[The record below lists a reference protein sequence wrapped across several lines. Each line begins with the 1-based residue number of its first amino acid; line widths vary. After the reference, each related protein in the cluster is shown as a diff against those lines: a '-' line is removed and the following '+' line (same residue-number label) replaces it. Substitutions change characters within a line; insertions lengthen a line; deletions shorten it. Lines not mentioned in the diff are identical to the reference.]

1 MLKTRRIFLQ
11 WLAPFAVS
19 TLVLAARLP
28 AQRPNRGMPNP
39 PPPADPSETLQANSG
54 PHLDPRLI
62 EEQHEKDFRET
73 LDQIFDLVRELKLE
87 VGNTPTS
94 QIFSVKIY
102 KETQEIEKLAKRL
115 KSRAKA

>member
-1 MLKTRRIFLQ
+1 MLKTRRTFLQ
-11 WLAPFAVS
+11 WLAPLAAS

-39 PPPADPSETLQANSG
+39 PAPADPSETLQENSG
-54 PHLDPRLI
+54 PHLDRRLI
-62 EEQHEKDFRET
+62 VQQHEKDFREA
-73 LDQIFDLVRELKLE
+73 LGYLYDLVRELKLE
-87 VGNTPTS
+87 VENTPTS

-115 KSRAKA
+115 KSRAKS